1 MLAAFEGESYATPHH
16 PVIRPAGCGSHGACL
31 FDILHVTL
39 PDYDVVD
46 QVPELSTCNW
56 VTTGREADAVCTRR
70 SGRVPF
76 VAGQSC
82 VV

>member
-1 MLAAFEGESYATPHH
+1 MDASGASGRERRS
-16 PVIRPAGCGSHGACL
+16 VCACL
-31 FDILHVTL
+31 QTDLFISNDSIHMTRKGGICR
-39 PDYDVVD
+39 
-46 QVPELSTCNW
+46 ELSTCNW

-76 VAGQSC
+76 ASGQSC